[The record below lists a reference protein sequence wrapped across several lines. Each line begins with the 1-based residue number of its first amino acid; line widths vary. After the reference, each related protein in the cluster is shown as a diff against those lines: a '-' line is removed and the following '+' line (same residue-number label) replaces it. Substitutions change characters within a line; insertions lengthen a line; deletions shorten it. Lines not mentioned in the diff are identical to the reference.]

1 MESMLKTRIR
11 LGPKGGRGFTLIEL
25 LVTIGIVAILVA
37 LALPGYQHFVR
48 KSNRGEAQQLMMN
61 YANLQEI
68 WRSNNNT
75 YADETLANGIP
86 LPTHDLYDFFIRA
99 DGDAC
104 EHTNPTA
111 TAYVVV
117 ACPKGNQAVDKERG
131 ESCSPLTLDHAN
143 AKAPANCW

>member
-1 MESMLKTRIR
+1 MESMHKTRIR
-11 LGPKGGRGFTLIEL
+11 LGPKHGRGFTLIEL

-61 YANLQEI
+61 YANLEEI
-68 WRSNNNT
+68 WRANHNSYGT
-75 YADETLANGIP
+75 SADLD
-86 LPTHDLYDFFIRA
+86 LPTHDLYDFYVRD
-99 DGDAC
+99 DGTTC
-104 EHTNPTA
+104 ESSPPTA

-117 ACPKGNQAVDKERG
+117 ACPKGAQAVDKERG
-131 ESCSPLTLDHAN
+131 VACSPLTLDHAN